1 MNVPSRSQPGTYL
14 ARILPLVLGAAALA
28 SGFTPPPQQAR
39 AQGVFGSQPLDGR
52 RFAILARPVA
62 REDWTLLVLEQV
74 QPFPRCWEDRAD
86 GLVDPSLNRFDFS
99 GICSRYLDSNG
110 YSLRIGD
117 LDLDSRYRLRL
128 RQRQQ
133 QIELRAFTP
142 QRTTE
147 LVVARGS
154 VPLRDRDGFVAL
166 TLEPGWQL
174 QRRTYG
180 SQTLSHVY
188 FANPQPLEAL
198 LAASSGPGDRAEAG
212 PSLAMPPSLRPP
224 GPPLAEATNGST
236 GGSTGGSSGGP
247 IALQVIP
254 FRP

>member
-1 MNVPSRSQPGTYL
+1 MNGPTRSQPGTYL
-14 ARILPLVLGAAALA
+14 ARAIPLLIGATALLTSLG
-28 SGFTPPPQQAR
+28 PPQTPAR
-39 AQGVFGSQPLDGR
+39 AEGVFASRPLDGR

-74 QPFPRCWEDRAD
+74 QPSPRCWQERSD
-86 GLVDPSLNRFDFS
+86 GLIDPSLNRFDFS

-110 YSLRIGD
+110 YSLRVGD
-117 LDLDSRYRLRL
+117 QDLNSRHRLRL

-133 QIELRAFTP
+133 ELQLQAFSP
-142 QRTTE
+142 LMATE
-147 LVVARGS
+147 LVVARGM

-166 TLEPGWQL
+166 KLEPGWEL

-188 FANPQPLEAL
+188 FANPTPLEQL
-198 LAASSGPGDRAEAG
+198 LAAAPGPRSPLSGANPG
-212 PSLAMPPSLRPP
+212 PLQLPLRPLNATIPPPP
-224 GPPLAEATNGST
+224 GLPPNRGLE
-236 GGSTGGSSGGP
+236 SSGP

-254 FRP
+254 FER

>member
-1 MNVPSRSQPGTYL
+1 MALLSN
-14 ARILPLVLGAAALA
+14 LG
-28 SGFTPPPQQAR
+28 PPAQQAR
-39 AQGVFGSQPLDGR
+39 AAGVFGSQPLDGR

-74 QPFPRCWEDRAD
+74 QPSPRCWEDRAD

-110 YSLRIGD
+110 YSLRVGD
-117 LDLDSRYRLRL
+117 QDLGSRYRLRL
-128 RQRQQ
+128 HQEQQ
-133 QIELRAFTP
+133 EIQLQAFSP
-142 QRTTE
+142 LAATE
-147 LVVARGS
+147 LVVARAT

-166 TLEPGWQL
+166 KLEPGWQL

-188 FANPQPLEAL
+188 FANSQPLEEL
-198 LAASSGPGDRAEAG
+198 LAAASGHEERQALTPTPPVRRLLG
-212 PSLAMPPSLRPP
+212 PPTPQGPPSLPTGP
-224 GPPLAEATNGST
+224 GEA
-236 GGSTGGSSGGP
+236 SSGP

-254 FRP
+254 FRR

>member
-1 MNVPSRSQPGTYL
+1 MNGPTRSQPGTYL
-14 ARILPLVLGAAALA
+14 ARAIPLLIGGAIALGANLA
-28 SGFTPPPQQAR
+28 PPPPSAQAE
-39 AQGVFGSQPLDGR
+39 GVFGSQPLDGR

-74 QPFPRCWEDRAD
+74 QASPRCWQERSD

-110 YSLRIGD
+110 YSLRVGD
-117 LDLDSRYRLRL
+117 QDLSSRHRLRL
-128 RQRQQ
+128 RQQQ
-133 QIELRAFTP
+133 QELQLQAFSP
-142 QRTTE
+142 LMATE

-154 VPLRDRDGFVAL
+154 VPRRDRDGFVAL

-188 FANPQPLEAL
+188 FANPAPLEQL
-198 LAASSGPGDRAEAG
+198 LAAAQDQPRPIAG
-212 PSLAMPPSLRPP
+212 VAPRPLQPAQRPLQAAIPAPPSLPP
-224 GPPLAEATNGST
+224 SRALEGS
-236 GGSTGGSSGGP
+236 GP

-254 FRP
+254 FSR

>member
-1 MNVPSRSQPGTYL
+1 MNGPRRCQPGTYL
-14 ARILPLVLGAAALA
+14 ARILPLVIGAAALLP
-28 SGFTPPPQQAR
+28 TLIPPGQPVR
-39 AQGVFGSQPLDGR
+39 AEGVFGSRPLDGR

-74 QPFPRCWEDRAD
+74 QPSPRCWEERTD

-117 LDLDSRYRLRL
+117 QDLDSRHRLRL
-128 RQRQQ
+128 RQNGQSL
-133 QIELRAFTP
+133 ELQAFSP
-142 QRTTE
+142 LMAAE
-147 LVVARGS
+147 LVVARGA
-154 VPLRDRDGFVAL
+154 VPRRDRDGFVAL

-188 FANPQPLEAL
+188 FANPQPLEQL
-198 LAASSGPGDRAEAG
+198 LAAARRSGAADGPGARPTSPFTSALLTPPSPPSGLPEAG
-212 PSLAMPPSLRPP
+212 S
-224 GPPLAEATNGST
+224 
-236 GGSTGGSSGGP
+236 GP

-254 FRP
+254 FSR

>member
-1 MNVPSRSQPGTYL
+1 MNGRSRSQPGTYL
-14 ARILPLVLGAAALA
+14 AQAITLLFGAGMLLPGLA
-28 SGFTPPPQQAR
+28 PAPQPVMAT
-39 AQGVFGSQPLDGR
+39 GVFGSQPLDGR

-62 REDWTLLVLEQV
+62 QQDWTLLVLEQV
-74 QPFPRCWEDRAD
+74 QPSPRCWEERAD

-110 YSLRIGD
+110 YSLRTGD

-128 RQRQQ
+128 RQHDR
-133 QIELRAFTP
+133 ELHLQAFSAVMG
-142 QRTTE
+142 TE

-166 TLEPGWQL
+166 KLEPGWQL

-188 FANPQPLEAL
+188 FANPQPLEQL
-198 LAASSGPGDRAEAG
+198 VAASERPGVPAARPNLGNPVQSLPSLPISDAPGPASGPV
-212 PSLAMPPSLRPP
+212 
-224 GPPLAEATNGST
+224 
-236 GGSTGGSSGGP
+236 
-247 IALQVIP
+247 ALQVIP
-254 FRP
+254 FNR

>member
-1 MNVPSRSQPGTYL
+1 MNGPTRSQPGTYL
-14 ARILPLVLGAAALA
+14 ARTISLVIGAAALLTTLSPA
-28 SGFTPPPQQAR
+28 PPQAR
-39 AQGVFGSQPLDGR
+39 AEGVFGSQPLDGR

-74 QPFPRCWEDRAD
+74 MPSPRCWEDRAD

-110 YSLRIGD
+110 YSLRVGD

-128 RQRQQ
+128 RQQQ
-133 QIELRAFTP
+133 QEIQLQAFSA
-142 QRTTE
+142 E
-147 LVVARGS
+147 MGSDLVVARGS
-154 VPLRDRDGFVAL
+154 VPRRDRDGFVAL
-166 TLEPGWQL
+166 KLEPGWML

-188 FANPQPLEAL
+188 FANRQSMDQL
-198 LAASSGPGDRAEAG
+198 LAAAKPPLGGPAG
-212 PSLAMPPSLRPP
+212 SLTSRPP
-224 GPPLAEATNGST
+224 LGTPNQSSSPVTGST
-236 GGSTGGSSGGP
+236 SASGGP

-254 FRP
+254 YSR